1 MYVRKPLANMYSPLK
16 RKYIRGNNSPFIN
29 RIISKETIK
38 RTRLRNKF
46 FKSKSEVVRKTTSNK
61 EVTVCLCLGER
72 KRSSHYGNLDPKK
85 IADKRTF
92 SRTVKPFQ

>member
-1 MYVRKPLANMYSPLK
+1 M
-16 RKYIRGNNSPFIN
+16 I
-29 RIISKETIK
+29 
-38 RTRLRNKF
+38 
-46 FKSKSEVVRKTTSNK
+46 RKTTSNK